1 MVRFEFIPRVHSMPQ
16 VYGLIFDVDGLIAD
30 TEPLNA
36 KVTIRVLKDMFGL
49 DGATRK
55 DFAAGIGRGAEAY
68 VKAGAKAHGLELTG
82 EQAKTAAELRERYL
96 IEALHEAPL
105 PAFPG
110 VLPLI
115 HAALERPDFRVA
127 IATSAGR
134 ELSQAILESAGVPY
148 DRMAYVNG
156 SEVKKKKPDPELF
169 LTAARRMRL
178 APARCVVFE
187 DAPSGVQAAC
197 AARTRCIAVTNTV
210 PARELVAADLV
221 CASLEQV
228 DLATVQA
235 LVDRPAPKA
244 NAGQK

>member
-1 MVRFEFIPRVHSMPQ
+1 MTDL
-16 VYGLIFDVDGLIAD
+16 YGLIFDVDGVVAD

-49 DGATRK
+49 AGVTRE

-68 VKAGAKAHGLELTG
+68 VKAGAKARGLELTD
-82 EQAKTAAELRERYL
+82 EQAKTAAERRERYL
-96 IEALHEAPL
+96 VEALHEDPL

-110 VLPLI
+110 VLELI
-115 HAALERPDFRVA
+115 RAALGHSDFRVA

-148 DRMAYVNG
+148 ERMAYVSG

-169 LTAARRMRL
+169 LTAARRMQL

-187 DAPSGVQAAC
+187 DAPSGVQAAR
-197 AARTRCIAVTNTV
+197 AAGTRCIAVTNTV
-210 PARELVAADLV
+210 PAQELAAADLV
-221 CASLEQV
+221 CDSLARV
-228 DLATVQA
+228 DLATVRS
-235 LVDRPAPKA
+235 LVDRV
-244 NAGQK
+244 G